1 MMMEADERE
10 RWQQCQRTAQGLA
23 EDMDAVLM
31 IIDRLDT
38 LNFDDATEQ
47 CLVVQRTNPP
57 GSPEYALALEARD
70 WLYTLRYLREQTTVA
85 QMLTAKLEF
94 IKGLMTDPPRPLGTP
109 PSVRPQSPVGEGE
122 LARRRRQLMAIH
134 PDADMN
140 DIEFELALD
149 MNGL

>member
-1 MMMEADERE
+1 MTSNVSNQE
-10 RWQQCQRTAQGLA
+10 RWRQIQRTTQGLA

-70 WLYTLRYLREQTTVA
+70 WLAMLQYLREQTTLG
-85 QMLTAKLEF
+85 QMLTNKLQF
-94 IKGLMTDPPRPLGTP
+94 IMSL
-109 PSVRPQSPVGEGE
+109 
-122 LARRRRQLMAIH
+122 RRQQLAAAF
-134 PDADMN
+134 PDADPN
-140 DIEFELALD
+140 DIEVELALS
-149 MNGL
+149 MSEK

>member
-31 IIDRLDT
+31 VIDRLDT

-70 WLYTLRYLREQTTVA
+70 WLAMLQYLREQTTLG
-85 QMLTAKLEF
+85 QMLTNKLQF
-94 IKGLMTDPPRPLGTP
+94 IMSL
-109 PSVRPQSPVGEGE
+109 
-122 LARRRRQLMAIH
+122 RRQQLAAAF
-134 PDADMN
+134 PDADPN
-140 DIEFELALD
+140 DIEVELALS
-149 MNGL
+149 MCEK

>member
-1 MMMEADERE
+1 MMMNPDERE

-70 WLYTLRYLREQTTVA
+70 WLAMLQYLREQTTLG
-85 QMLTAKLEF
+85 QMLTNKLQF
-94 IKGLMTDPPRPLGTP
+94 IMTL
-109 PSVRPQSPVGEGE
+109 
-122 LARRRRQLMAIH
+122 RRQQLAAAF
-134 PDADMN
+134 PDADPN
-140 DIEFELALD
+140 DIEVELALD

>member
-1 MMMEADERE
+1 MMMEADDRE

-70 WLYTLRYLREQTTVA
+70 WLAMLQYLREQTTLG
-85 QMLTAKLEF
+85 QMLTNKLQF
-94 IKGLMTDPPRPLGTP
+94 IMSL
-109 PSVRPQSPVGEGE
+109 
-122 LARRRRQLMAIH
+122 RRQQLAAAF
-134 PDADMN
+134 PDADPN
-140 DIEFELALD
+140 DIEVELALD

>member
-1 MMMEADERE
+1 MMMNPDERE

-70 WLYTLRYLREQTTVA
+70 WLATLKYLREQTTVA
-85 QMLTAKLEF
+85 QMLTNKLQF
-94 IKGLMTDPPRPLGTP
+94 IMSL
-109 PSVRPQSPVGEGE
+109 
-122 LARRRRQLMAIH
+122 RRQQLAAAF
-134 PDADMN
+134 PDADPN
-140 DIEFELALD
+140 DIEVELALD